1 MAVKKGLW
9 TDNNT
14 GDILYPQTSSDMV
27 IQDSEHRFVTDKEK
41 SNWNNLQRDNLLINS
56 DFRFGVI
63 NQRGQ
68 STYGA
73 TNSWKYSIDRWL
85 YFGQMSV
92 VVNSGSVTFQ
102 ANSSNSGY
110 SYVKQIL
117 PYTQNGTFTLNI
129 RIKELNGNVK
139 IDGINKTLQ
148 TGDNIVTFATN
159 LNKIQFNLYGASVKM
174 TVEFIKIEEGK
185 AFTGMPVW
193 NYEIELAKCKRFCQT
208 IGIQNGYTYYFGT
221 TTARMSRVVMYI
233 PLSTKL
239 AKKPTVT
246 GNFAIK
252 FRFFTD
258 LELWVEPTGYEVEI
272 SSDSQIALI
281 LHLDGLN
288 RNVSGECY
296 VDGIMVFDAEIY

>member
-1 MAVKKGLW
+1 MANKFLDEKGLAHLW
-9 TDNNT
+9 SYIVGED
-14 GDILYPQTSSDMV
+14 
-27 IQDSEHRFVTDKEK
+27 EK
-41 SNWNNLQRDNLLINS
+41 NKCPRENFLINA
-56 DFRFGVI
+56 DFRYGVI

-73 TNSWKYSIDRWL
+73 TNSWKYSVDRWM

-92 VVNSGSVTFQ
+92 IVNAGSVTFQ
-102 ANSSNSGY
+102 TNSSNNGY

-129 RIKELNGNVK
+129 RIKELKGNVK

-159 LNKIQFNLYGASVKM
+159 LNKIQFNLYGTSVKM

-208 IGIQNGYTYYFGT
+208 IGIQNGATYYFGT

-246 GNFAIK
+246 GNFVIK
-252 FRFFTD
+252 FRFFKD
-258 LELWVEPTGYEVEI
+258 IEQWLRPTGFELEI
-272 SSDSQIALI
+272 SSDSQIALV
-281 LHLDGLN
+281 LHLDGVE
-288 RNVSGECY
+288 RNISGECY
-296 VDGIMVFDAEIY
+296 VEGIMIFDAEIY